1 MGGHEQLQVLSCPAC
16 GKVGTLDL
24 CTRMVAPPVGVWPR
38 VDGTVKVL
46 ACEAL
51 ALVCTAPGC
60 HFVRPPTLD
69 NAVPYRDPFQ
79 R

>member
-1 MGGHEQLQVLSCPAC
+1 
-16 GKVGTLDL
+16 
-24 CTRMVAPPVGVWPR
+24 MVAPPVGVWPR

-60 HFVRPPTLD
+60 HFMRPPTLA
-69 NAVPYRDPFQ
+69 NAMPYRDPFQ